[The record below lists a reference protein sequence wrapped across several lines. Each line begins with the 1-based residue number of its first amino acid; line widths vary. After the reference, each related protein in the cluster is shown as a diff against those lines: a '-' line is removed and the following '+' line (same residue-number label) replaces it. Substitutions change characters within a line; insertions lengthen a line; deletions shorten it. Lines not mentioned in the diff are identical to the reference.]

1 MPESIRFLT
10 TRLSESASKLF
21 SAPRKKARLPIT
33 VSLEIANPTGKLNA
47 PQQKLNVAGLTEDLS
62 RDDVNFVLPF
72 IRLGEHYLA
81 GAEQKLILEIELP
94 ERTLRMKATARCYEM
109 MQQRDS
115 VNQYLIGAKI
125 TEMNDAEREYLENFI
140 KFGEQQPSAGEKT
153 PLFDA
158 QPKPRKASLLGQLF
172 NL

>member
-33 VSLEIANPTGKLNA
+33 VSLEIANPTAKSNN
-47 PQQKLNVAGLTEDLS
+47 PHQKFNVAGFTQDLS
-62 RDDVNFVLPF
+62 RDDINFVLPF

-81 GAEQKLILEIELP
+81 GSEQKLILEIELP

-109 MQQRDS
+109 MGQHDS

-125 TEMNDAEREYLENFI
+125 TEMNSAEREYLENFI
-140 KFGEQQPSAGEKT
+140 KFGEQPAPVEDKT

-158 QPKPRKASLLGQLF
+158 KPKPRKASLLGQLF

>member
-33 VSLEIANPTGKLNA
+33 VSLEIQSPTGKLNA

-94 ERTLRMKATARCYEM
+94 ERALRIKATARCYEM

-140 KFGEQQPSAGEKT
+140 KFGKQPAPVGDKA